1 MNHEAEE
8 DMRRARLYLSLA
20 PDELQNVYAET
31 RKREAQRKAAIV
43 YGDKGSNVE
52 PVTFVPPACKECMD
66 PIVYANTSPDQGTC
80 LWCYRSKTEKPKPKP
95 IPWSDV
101 AWVCL
106 VIVGAVGLVA
116 WVVVK

>member
-31 RKREAQRKAAIV
+31 RKREAQRKAAIE

-66 PIVYANTSPDQGTC
+66 PIVYANTSPDPSTC
-80 LWCYRSKTEKPKPKP
+80 LWCYRSKHEKPKREP
-95 IPWSDV
+95 I
-101 AWVCL
+101 AWRDIAWWLCL
-106 VIVGAVGLVA
+106 AVGVIALVA
-116 WVVVK
+116 WVVA